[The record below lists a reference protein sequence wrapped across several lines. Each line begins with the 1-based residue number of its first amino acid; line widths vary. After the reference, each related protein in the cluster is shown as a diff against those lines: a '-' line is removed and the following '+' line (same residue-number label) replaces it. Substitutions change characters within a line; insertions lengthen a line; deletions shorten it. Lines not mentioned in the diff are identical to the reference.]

1 MDLRRHIYTLEMYGQ
16 LGMQE
21 ITTDCPPYWTDNCL
35 DPSKTSWL
43 VHNDIVPMIRTLHRH
58 DMSTKPTKWVEMG
71 KLDNWAIFTG
81 SDMRGA
87 EEQSSKCLYVARFS
101 PRWSVYGLG
110 NEPNPSVDHVHQH
123 YMIWCHMMQ
132 PLWVYPSM
140 FYSNS
145 P

>member
-1 MDLRRHIYTLEMYGQ
+1 MDLHRHMYTLEMYGQ

-21 ITTDCPPYWTDNCL
+21 ITTDCPLIGPT
-35 DPSKTSWL
+35 T
-43 VHNDIVPMIRTLHRH
+43 HNDIVPMIRTLHRH
-58 DMSTKPTKWVEMG
+58 NMSTKPTKWVEMG
-71 KLDNWAIFTG
+71 KLDNWDIFTG

-87 EEQSSKCLYVARFS
+87 SFSSVDKCLYVACFT

-110 NEPNPSVDHVHQH
+110 NEPDPSVDHVHQH